1 MNKDLLNR
9 TNKQLRTW
17 NRVAVELRIVHI
29 SLAVI
34 GIVCPL
40 IVASF
45 ADLLSNLQIRVLS
58 FAAAVAIALFSAF
71 EVGRLTT
78 RFREAWK
85 LLNAALLQ
93 YEANEIDENALN
105 KAYRDGEKTI
115 GQLKQDPFGKEST
128 VS

>member
-1 MNKDLLNR
+1 M
-9 TNKQLRTW
+9 
-17 NRVAVELRIVHI
+17 
-29 SLAVI
+29 
-34 GIVCPL
+34 
-40 IVASF
+40 
-45 ADLLSNLQIRVLS
+45 
-58 FAAAVAIALFSAF
+58 AIALFSAF

-115 GQLKQDPFGKEST
+115 GQLKQDPFGKEPT